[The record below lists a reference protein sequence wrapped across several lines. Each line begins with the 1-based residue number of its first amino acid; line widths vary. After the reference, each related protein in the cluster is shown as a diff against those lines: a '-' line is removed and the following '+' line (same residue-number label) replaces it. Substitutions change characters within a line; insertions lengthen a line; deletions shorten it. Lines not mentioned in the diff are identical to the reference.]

1 MPVLCRI
8 FTGICEIIV
17 ASDVW
22 MTNDNSPNMGGTFIS
37 GVLNCCSLREPAR
50 LMAASLRGENDG
62 VRKAGVKQGS
72 SPCAA
77 SIMTQTRSETRKRR
91 HFVAPVTANQPVRK
105 TSFLKFPRRP
115 EI

>member
-1 MPVLCRI
+1 
-8 FTGICEIIV
+8 
-17 ASDVW
+17 
-22 MTNDNSPNMGGTFIS
+22 MTDDNSPHMGGTFIS

-62 VRKAGVKQGS
+62 VRKAGAKQGS

-91 HFVAPVTANQPVRK
+91 HFCCAGYCQPTGK
-105 TSFLKFPRRP
+105 ENLLSKISPQA
-115 EI
+115 